1 MNVSRIKHITIPGLR
16 LHLRRG
22 EPNMLWVNG
31 QNLMVLNN
39 TAAEF
44 IESFIEVMANH
55 PESLDANKFKE
66 ELVGRMR
73 QKYPKAPADVLL
85 RDFDNIYGN
94 LLEIAKGSCPIS
106 EVKLD
111 TREVNPQKWTA
122 PPRMDL
128 ALTYRCNNNCYFCY
142 TGGPQK
148 VTELDTASWKQAID
162 ILWDNG
168 IPQVVFTG
176 GEPTLREDLVEL
188 IDHAKEFVTGLITN
202 GRKLT
207 ALAPDLKRVDLDYI
221 QVSLESSD
229 AQIHDHM
236 VGVVGAWQET
246 TAGIKAAM
254 AAGLEVITNT
264 TLTQDN
270 IASFADTITF
280 GSQLGLKIMA
290 CNTLLCSGRGT
301 CSRQSEGVPVE
312 QLKITL
318 TRARAAADKAGIR
331 LEWYSPTCHKQ
342 FNPIEFG
349 FGPKSC
355 SAAQY
360 NMTIEPDG
368 AVIPCQSWFKDKVG
382 NILKDP
388 WENIWNHPV
397 NIGLREKKYLQGREE
412 CRECEYLAE
421 CCGGCPLEYVH

>member
-1 MNVSRIKHITIPGLR
+1 MNLSRIKHITIPGLR

-22 EPNMLWVNG
+22 DPNMLWVNG
-31 QNLMVLNN
+31 QNLLIVND
-39 TAAEF
+39 TAADF
-44 IESFIEVMANH
+44 IETFIEVMANH
-55 PESLDANKFKE
+55 PESLDANRFKA
-66 ELVGRMR
+66 ELVARMR

-85 RDFDNIYGN
+85 LDFDNIYGN
-94 LLEIAKGSCPIS
+94 LLEIGKGSCPVS

-128 ALTYRCNNNCYFCY
+128 ALTYRCNNNCYYCY

-148 VTELDTASWKQAID
+148 VAELDTADWKRAID

-207 ALAPDLKRVDLDYI
+207 VLAQDLKRVDLDYI

-229 AQIHDHM
+229 AHVHDHM
-236 VGVVGAWQET
+236 VGVDGAWQET
-246 TAGIKAAM
+246 TVGIKAAM
-254 AAGLEVITNT
+254 TAGLEVITNT
-264 TLTQDN
+264 TLTKDN
-270 IASFADTITF
+270 IEAFTDTINF
-280 GSQLGLKIMA
+280 GGRLGLKTMA
-290 CNTLLCSGRGT
+290 CNTLLCSGKGT
-301 CSRQSEGVPVE
+301 CSRQSEGVPGE
-312 QLKITL
+312 QLKVAL
-318 TRARAAADKAGIR
+318 TKARAAADKAGVR
-331 LEWYSPTCHKQ
+331 LEWYSPTCYKQ

-368 AVIPCQSWFKDKVG
+368 SVIPCQSWLKDKVG

-388 WENIWNHPV
+388 WESIWNHPV
-397 NIGLREKKYLQGREE
+397 NIDLRGKKYLQGREE
-412 CRECEYLAE
+412 CRNCEYLME
-421 CCGGCPLEYVH
+421 CCGGCPLEYAH

>member
-1 MNVSRIKHITIPGLR
+1 
-16 LHLRRG
+16 
-22 EPNMLWVNG
+22 MLWVNG
-31 QNLMVLNN
+31 QNLLVLND
-39 TAAEF
+39 TAADF
-44 IESFIEVMANH
+44 IETFIEVMANH
-55 PESLDANKFKE
+55 PESLDVNRFKA
-66 ELVGRMR
+66 ELVARMH

-94 LLEIAKGSCPIS
+94 LLEIGKGSCPVS

-111 TREVNPQKWTA
+111 TREINPQKWTA
-122 PPRMDL
+122 PLRIDL
-128 ALTYRCNNNCYFCY
+128 ALTYRCNNNCYYCY

-148 VTELDTASWKQAID
+148 VSEFDTIGWKRTID

-202 GRKLT
+202 GRKLPG
-207 ALAPDLKRVDLDYI
+207 LAQDLIRVDLDYI

-236 VGVVGAWQET
+236 VGVDGAWQET

-254 AAGLEVITNT
+254 SAGLEVITNT
-264 TLTQDN
+264 TLTKDN
-270 IASFADTITF
+270 IEAFADTITF
-280 GSQLGLKIMA
+280 GGQFGLKTMA

-312 QLKITL
+312 QLKVAL
-318 TRARAAADKAGIR
+318 VKARESADKAGIR
-331 LEWYSPTCHKQ
+331 LEWYSPTCYKQ

-368 AVIPCQSWFKDKVG
+368 AVIPCKSWLKDKVG

-388 WENIWNHPV
+388 WESIWNHHV
-397 NIGLREKKYLQGREE
+397 NIDLREKKYLEGREE
-412 CRECEYLAE
+412 CRNCEYLTE
-421 CCGGCPLEYVH
+421 CCGGCPLEYAH

>member
-1 MNVSRIKHITIPGLR
+1 
-16 LHLRRG
+16 
-22 EPNMLWVNG
+22 MLWVNG
-31 QNLMVLNN
+31 QNLLIVND

-55 PESLDANKFKE
+55 PESLDANRFKA
-66 ELVGRMR
+66 ELVARMR
-73 QKYPKAPADVLL
+73 QKYPKAPANVLL
-85 RDFDNIYGN
+85 LDFDNIYGN
-94 LLEIAKGSCPIS
+94 LLEIGKGSCPVS
-106 EVKLD
+106 QVQLD
-111 TREVNPQKWTA
+111 TKEINPQKWTA

-148 VTELDTASWKQAID
+148 VVELDTADWKQAID
-162 ILWDNG
+162 TLWDNG

-188 IDHAKEFVTGLITN
+188 IDHAKEFVTGLNTN
-202 GRKLT
+202 GRKLPG
-207 ALAPDLKRVDLDYI
+207 LAQDLKRVDLDYI

-236 VGVVGAWQET
+236 VGVTGAWQET
-246 TAGIKAAM
+246 TVGIKAALT
-254 AAGLEVITNT
+254 AGLEVITNT
-264 TLTQDN
+264 TLTKDN

-280 GSQLGLKIMA
+280 GGQLGLKTMA

-301 CSRQSEGVPVE
+301 CSRQSKGVTVE
-312 QLKITL
+312 QLKVTL
-318 TRARAAADKAGIR
+318 TKAREAVDKAGIQ
-331 LEWYSPTCHKQ
+331 LEWYSPTCYKQ

-368 AVIPCQSWFKDKVG
+368 SVIPCQSWFKDKVG
-382 NILKDP
+382 NILTDP
-388 WENIWNHPV
+388 WENVWNHPV

-421 CCGGCPLEYVH
+421 CCGGCPLEYAP